1 MGYNDYIGK
10 ARDIQSGLSGPLF
23 TTIVPTP
30 GEVIPLI
37 DQLQGLWTQT
47 QLGNK
52 IVVPERDALRA
63 AITALL
69 VKQGLAVNYLADGDL
84 SILVQSGFDI
94 TKTAEQKEVPAK
106 GKVLSIES
114 KPGGEAI
121 IDGLRIEGTD
131 WYQVRVTGPNNFVK
145 WQTGK
150 YARFKMADLP
160 VGVTL
165 QAEMRAVNYRGQGE
179 WSLPLGFVAQI
190 SPSSNNNTTVNTDS
204 E

>member
-1 MGYNDYIGK
+1 MVFTCQKHDIVIKIILLNRNYLNAPQVLFECTSGTNPQKRTKTKTRLSTLVMKKKFVTFSFKKMGYNDYIGK
-10 ARDIQSGLSGPLF
+10 ARDIQSGLDGPLF

-94 TKTAEQKEVPAK
+94 TKTAEQKDHYK
-106 GKVLSIES
+106 NS
-114 KPGGEAI
+114 
-121 IDGLRIEGTD
+121 
-131 WYQVRVTGPNNFVK
+131 
-145 WQTGK
+145 
-150 YARFKMADLP
+150 
-160 VGVTL
+160 
-165 QAEMRAVNYRGQGE
+165 
-179 WSLPLGFVAQI
+179 
-190 SPSSNNNTTVNTDS
+190 
-204 E
+204 